1 MDDKANRM
9 QALRARLAALRAER
23 SRFVEQA
30 LAHCR
35 AARTMLVWDHPTAGV
50 GQLLLAAE
58 QRRRASL
65 ALAEIRECNEEMTRL
80 NESNR
85 ASGRGGR

>member
-9 QALRARLAALRAER
+9 QALRSALAALRADR
-23 SRFVEQA
+23 SRFAEQA

-35 AARTMLVWDHPTAGV
+35 AARTMLAWDHPAAGV
-50 GQLLLAAE
+50 RQLLLADE

-65 ALAEIRECNEEMTRL
+65 TLAAIRECDEEMTRL
-80 NESNR
+80 KESSR